1 MENGVKLATV
11 TIVGRPNV
19 GKSTLFNRI
28 LRRRLAIVSSDSGIT
43 RDRNYSL
50 TSWRGRDFL
59 LVDTGGMI
67 PHTRDQI
74 GISVRTQAQ
83 FAIEESEVVIFLV
96 DNKTGPVDLDFQIA
110 KLLFKK
116 GEEVILTVNKV
127 DNPGQE
133 PASFEFMKLG
143 LGEPLPLS
151 ATAGKNIGTLLD
163 RVVEKIPPTEKV
175 GIEEEELRIAVLGRP
190 NVGKSSLVNA
200 IYGRERV
207 IVDSRPG
214 TTRDSIDTVFHRD
227 GQSFIL
233 VDTAGLRRRW
243 KITTGIEYYSTLR
256 AFRSLQWAQ
265 VALVLVDA
273 YKGITN
279 QDLKILSL
287 VESSSK
293 GLVVVTN
300 KWDLVIGRKRSD
312 FELYFQERAT
322 RFAFAPL
329 VFTSAIEGMGVR
341 ECLDWAKRVQ
351 ENRKRKLATRVL
363 NRRLQE
369 WTKAN
374 PPSSHRG
381 REIKLLYLVQTDQE
395 PPSFTF
401 FSNYPQDINKNYIA
415 YLSNQMRR
423 DFDLQGAP
431 IKLKFRH
438 K

>member
-1 MENGVKLATV
+1 MEQEIKLPTV

-28 LRRRLAIVSSDSGIT
+28 LRRRLAITSPDSGIT

-50 TSWRGRDFL
+50 TSWEGRDFL
-59 LVDTGGMI
+59 LVDTGGMV
-67 PHTRDQI
+67 PHTQDQI
-74 GISVRTQAQ
+74 GSSVRTQVQ

-96 DNKTGPVDLDFQIA
+96 DNQTGPVDLDVQIA

-116 GEEVILTVNKV
+116 GEKVILTVNKV

-133 PASFEFMKLG
+133 PASFQFMKLG

-151 ATAGKNIGTLLD
+151 ATAGRNIGTLLD
-163 RVVEKIPPTEKV
+163 RVIEKIPPTEK
-175 GIEEEELRIAVLGRP
+175 GEIKGEQLRIAVLGRP

-243 KITTGIEYYSTLR
+243 KVTTGIEYYSTLR
-256 AFRSLQWAQ
+256 AFRSLQRAQ

-293 GLVVVTN
+293 GLVVVAN
-300 KWDLVIGRKRSD
+300 KWDLVVGKEKSD
-312 FELYFQERAT
+312 FELYLQERAP
-322 RFAFAPL
+322 RFFFAPL
-329 VFTSAIEGMGVR
+329 VFTSAIKGIGVT

-363 NRRLQE
+363 NKRLQE
-369 WTKAN
+369 WIKAN
-374 PPSSHRG
+374 PPFSRRG
-381 REIKLLYLVQTDQE
+381 KEIKLLYFVQTDQE
-395 PPSFTF
+395 PPTFTF
-401 FSNYPQDINKNYIA
+401 FSNYPQDVSKNYIA
-415 YLSNQMRR
+415 YLNNQMRR
-423 DFDLQGAP
+423 DFDLRGTP